1 MFFNNNNI
9 IKLKNILKC
18 KYKTKR
24 KKKFEKQV
32 LIYNNIN

>member
-9 IKLKNILKC
+9 IKLKNILNYS

-24 KKKFEKQV
+24 KKKYLKKSC
-32 LIYNNIN
+32 